1 MKIICPCHILS
12 FWKLAELEPERKDSF
27 ANVCGPGLKKIL
39 FLEGMLSKIFFLELR
54 KFHILSV

>member
-39 FLEGMLSKIFFLELR
+39 FLEGMLSKIFFLGGG
-54 KFHILSV
+54 V